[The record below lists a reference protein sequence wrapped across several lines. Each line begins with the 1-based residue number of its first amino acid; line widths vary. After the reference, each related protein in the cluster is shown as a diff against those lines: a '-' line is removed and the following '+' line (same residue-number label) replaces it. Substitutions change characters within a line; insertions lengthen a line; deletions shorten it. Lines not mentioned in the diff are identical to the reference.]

1 MQTKNTTVF
10 LLSLK
15 RNNSHNL
22 IAIAKTFSPVCL
34 LLVQLASINHFYSM
48 RQQEDNVSCKSL
60 SLPWGYFQPPCSW
73 TVWNK
78 RFKISPYFN
87 FYLHYTNTKVKVQC
101 KYIIANTM
109 QMKLIYHTKDIAS
122 LTILIQFSWLHLFF
136 DSSHFSLQNFF
147 INNYHKWRIFK
158 IIKTSLEACFFLHD
172 LIFYNK
178 FSANKITEQM
188 LYIIIITQML

>member
-22 IAIAKTFSPVCL
+22 IATAKTFSPVCL

-48 RQQEDNVSCKSL
+48 RQQEDNVSYKSL

-78 RFKISPYFN
+78 RFEISPYFN
-87 FYLHYTNTKVKVQC
+87 FYLLYTNTKVKVQC

-136 DSSHFSLQNFF
+136 DSSHFFF
-147 INNYHKWRIFK
+147 TK
-158 IIKTSLEACFFLHD
+158 FL
-172 LIFYNK
+172 YK
-178 FSANKITEQM
+178 
-188 LYIIIITQML
+188 